1 METKSKDK
9 TIGRTA
15 RHLLATFQ
23 PPRRLIAGEL
33 AIRMA
38 NAVEADQTMRQ
49 EIVVCA
55 MCIGQWLSD
64 QGTAGRWDLLA
75 PAAVLRAMGPLSP
88 HDESIFLHNLAGLV
102 IHACLAEGITP
113 EDARRILE
121 QLPRLT
127 NDQDLK
133 HSLRMILK
141 NLNYHLRS
149 RLGH

>member
-1 METKSKDK
+1 METNPKNGSL
-9 TIGRTA
+9 GRTA
-15 RHLLATFQ
+15 RNLLETPQ
-23 PPRRLIAGEL
+23 PPRRLSAGEL

-38 NAVEADQTMRQ
+38 DAMDADQTMRK

-64 QGTAGRWDLLA
+64 QGTPGRWDCLV
-75 PAAVLRAMGPLSP
+75 PEDVLHAMGPLSP
-88 HDESIFLHNLAGLV
+88 QDESTFLYNLAGLV

-113 EDARRILE
+113 QTARHLLE

-127 NDQDLK
+127 PDPDLK
-133 HSLRMILK
+133 HSFRMILQ